1 MATPS
6 KTGKKLIEFNC
17 KNGVYAV
24 NDAEIQLSDKQRE
37 FNAQLEQT
45 ISYLTQAAARASS
58 LGGMITTGLQGF
70 STIAMGINSVSNAIK
85 TLGDDSAGFGQ
96 KLTALAMG
104 LTMGFSALKTVI
116 AGVGGS
122 ITILSNG
129 KNLTTRRYIPRQEGR
144 AGCSAMPQTYRMR
157 PQT

>member
-1 MATPS
+1 
-6 KTGKKLIEFNC
+6 
-17 KNGVYAV
+17 
-24 NDAEIQLSDKQRE
+24 
-37 FNAQLEQT
+37 
-45 ISYLTQAAARASS
+45 
-58 LGGMITTGLQGF
+58 MITTGLQGF

-129 KNLTTRRYIPRQEGR
+129 KKALAASTGLVT
-144 AGCSAMPQTYRMR
+144 AA
-157 PQT
+157 